1 MSSPPLLV
9 ARGVRRAYRSGALG
23 LGRAK
28 DVLGAGLDLTVQ
40 GGKRVLIAGPNGS
53 GKSTLL
59 RVLAGVEPADAGRI
73 ELAGHSLAT
82 RAGRRSLGY
91 APDGCPFPMELS
103 ARHLI
108 RLSGRLA
115 GLDRGEARDRGDAIL
130 ARVGLA
136 ADAGRPLGHYSK
148 GMQRR
153 FTLAQAFLTQP
164 AVLLLDEPTDG
175 LDAQGFGVLEALLD
189 EARARG
195 AAVVLASHVAALAC
209 DRIHVLMDGA
219 WAFVGAPGELLDAP
233 GGLLAAY
240 AQLARPGDRA
250 AL

>member
-1 MSSPPLLV
+1 MSSPPLLI
-9 ARGVRRAYRSGALG
+9 ARDVRRAYRSGALG
-23 LGRAK
+23 LGRAR
-28 DVLGAGLDLTVQ
+28 DVLGSGLDLSVQ
-40 GGKRVLIAGPNGS
+40 GGERVLIAGPNGS

-59 RVLAGVEPADAGRI
+59 RVLAGVEPADAGSI
-73 ELAGHSLAT
+73 QLAGHPLAT
-82 RAGRRSLGY
+82 RAGRQSLGY

-103 ARHLI
+103 ARSLI
-108 RLSGRLA
+108 RVGGQLA
-115 GLDRGEARDRGDAIL
+115 GLDRSTARTRGDAAL

-136 ADAGRPLGHYSK
+136 ADAARPLGQYSK

-153 FTLAQAFLTQP
+153 FTLAQAFLTEP

-175 LDAQGFGVLEALLD
+175 LDAEGFGVLEELLD
-189 EARARG
+189 EARDRG

-209 DRIHVLMDGA
+209 DRLHVLVDGA
-219 WAFVGAPGELLDAP
+219 WAFVGAPDELLDAP

-240 AQLARPGDRA
+240 AKLAPSAGRS